1 VAKLLVL
8 DGHSAAALAFTR
20 SLGRAGHWLAV
31 GANRGIFAP
40 AALSRYCRCSFEYPA
55 STDSMSAFVDAVRDF
70 ARQQNIDAIFP
81 ITDWTTLPLSAH
93 RDSFPGYCRLALP
106 PHEALD
112 LAGDKYRTVELARSL
127 GLPTPRTWLIKSAHD
142 INSLPELRSPIV
154 VKDRYSVRWLGDRA
168 VFGSVSYAY
177 SRADLE
183 NRVQQRLQEAG
194 DVLVQ
199 EFVTGVG
206 VGFSGFAC
214 NGEVRLPFAW
224 RRLREVDPRGSGSS
238 LRESLQL
245 DTDLV
250 ELSRKLILKTGFQG
264 IAMVEYKRTASGQPV
279 LMEINGRPWGSIQ
292 LPIASGIDYPR
303 FLADWILNGTLP
315 PSQIDYRHGIQ
326 CRRLVGDLTHLENLR
341 RGKPREWPLPYPNFW
356 TSALRMAVPWYPG
369 LRYDDLSLTD
379 PQPGLAG
386 VWQWFRTRL
395 REKKAGQAR

>member
-1 VAKLLVL
+1 MAKLLVL

-20 SLGRAGHWLAV
+20 SLGRAGHWVAV
-31 GANRGIFAP
+31 GSNRDIFAP
-40 AALSRYCRCSFEYPA
+40 ATLSRYCRSKFEYPA
-55 STDSMSAFVDAVRDF
+55 STESMSAFVDAVRDF
-70 ARQQNIDAIFP
+70 AHQQNIEAIFP

-93 RDSFPGYCRLALP
+93 CDRFPDSCRLALP

-112 LAGDKYRTVELARSL
+112 LAGDKYRTVELAHSL
-127 GLPTPRTWLIKSAHD
+127 GVPTPRTWLIQSAPQ
-142 INSLPELRSPIV
+142 IETLPQLSFPIV

-177 SRADLE
+177 SRADLAD
-183 NRVQQRLQEAG
+183 RVQRRLQEAG

-199 EFVTGVG
+199 EFVLGVG
-206 VGFSGFAC
+206 IGFSGFAC

-238 LRESLQL
+238 LRESLDL
-245 DTDLV
+245 DSDLV
-250 ELSRKLILKTGFQG
+250 EFSRKLILSTGFQG
-264 IAMVEYKRTASGQPV
+264 IAMVEFKKTSSGRPV

-303 FLADWILNGTLP
+303 FVANWILNGTVP
-315 PSQIDYRHGIQ
+315 PTEINYRRGVQ

-341 RGKPREWPLPYPNFW
+341 RGKPAEWPLAYPNFW
-356 TSALRMAVPWYPG
+356 LSLAKLSVPWYPG

-379 PQPGLAG
+379 PKPGWTGIAH
-386 VWQWFRTRL
+386 WFRSRL
-395 REKKAGQAR
+395 RRKKPATPH